1 MQTTVFRPLFYGIW
15 LRPLFTNHYLAFC
28 PCLMCELFADGTE
41 CDYCNGPLQLI
52 HDNST
57 RFGIRCYCPACR
69 YRPFIYHNTLF
80 DSGKLTPD
88 KVLLLLYFWAHEYTL
103 GDVQHETRLS

>member
-1 MQTTVFRPLFYGIW
+1 
-15 LRPLFTNHYLAFC
+15 
-28 PCLMCELFADGTE
+28 MCELFADGTE

-103 GDVQHETRLS
+103 GDVQHETRLSQPTISNYYQAFRDAWRRDCVCVSRVLNTQN